1 MSIDARFRDALNF
14 RDLGGLKC
22 EDGRTVK
29 PHLFY
34 RGGGLYYFN
43 EDELKEFEKLGIQ
56 TIMDLRSASE
66 IERMPD
72 PEISGARNIAHSGLV
87 VRGSEDIDWS
97 PAGMRKIGGEA
108 KEQLRKIQGYYENIA
123 LNNKAFQIMM
133 KEVEEGKL
141 PIYFHCMTGKDRTG
155 VAAIILLLAL
165 GVKKEEILKD
175 YLESNVFRKQIVEDS
190 IAKAGGLAR
199 NHPELRDL
207 ITIQDGVLQKT
218 YETVMAS
225 ILKKYASYGEYLEE
239 EYGLDEDK
247 LKALRDAYLQ

>member
-175 YLESNVFRKQIVEDS
+175 
-190 IAKAGGLAR
+190 
-199 NHPELRDL
+199 
-207 ITIQDGVLQKT
+207 
-218 YETVMAS
+218 
-225 ILKKYASYGEYLEE
+225 
-239 EYGLDEDK
+239 
-247 LKALRDAYLQ
+247 